1 MIFYIHIMIE
11 EIVTSMYLSEL
22 GMLAVSN
29 GGTFNLRIPRLSFKE
44 PRNNLKLDAKFGSDL
59 LQRLRTTE

>member
-11 EIVTSMYLSEL
+11 DIVTSMYLSEL

-29 GGTFNLRIPRLSFKE
+29 AGTFNLRIPR
-44 PRNNLKLDAKFGSDL
+44 
-59 LQRLRTTE
+59 